1 MATMLIYPNQD
12 VSLGH
17 STSGNNGYS
26 VLRDTDDSSYIYQS
40 VTTND
45 FVTLDSVFNFDS
57 ITLSNMV
64 INSVNAIVR
73 MQTTGSE
80 GVNMAYMQVIGSNS
94 NPKYVTDPTY
104 NNFTN
109 CSFSLTINDIG
120 ASSNTIVTSET
131 HSNIQLTLETR
142 VKKTTSSKPNFEIQ
156 ISEFYIVIDYTSTET
171 NNNNEEEDVITH
183 ELSKI
188 KLNGIIYNIKDS
200 ISRNAVAPPPATET
214 TDGLLSA
221 DDKRLLNSLNP
232 NIAKTISNLNASEF
246 GIINA
251 KNENAL
257 SLVMA
262 VEPTISQQIRTIN
275 LLDVNSYT
283 PGFYIGSNGQLASNT
298 NDHVGDFIPV
308 SPGDDIYYTGIIGP
322 TNSSSINRR
331 LHVYTANQTWIKQI
345 SFAGSL
351 KVGNSWSTHGVVP
364 ANGAYVRISW
374 GVEDTNVMITVGEPD
389 KYYPYYMTPFTA
401 TSSVNF
407 KVGHTNDPEDATT
420 YTFNVPAAAGSLY
433 GLEFDPIKGK
443 LWKVTEH
450 IASYNGE
457 TLPGHWQSDRDTY
470 LEGTTPQIGAEV
482 VYRLAD
488 EDIVEYDCT
497 PMVIPLNYHENYFF
511 IENGMFL
518 ELSYYAATFAV
529 DHLTLYS
536 GATLG
541 DTNILET
548 DVIAWNKAASL
559 IDTKADLVGA
569 QLTGNVTAPTVGITA
584 NSDRIATTAFVQQM
598 LHTLAPFEPTVKAS
612 KNYEVGEYLTYAGN
626 LYKVT
631 AAIAKNANL
640 TVGTNIEATD
650 VVTELNLLRSLIQS

>member
-17 STSGNNGYS
+17 STNGSNGYS

-45 FVTLDSVFNFDS
+45 YVILDSVFNFDS

-64 INSVNAIVR
+64 INSVSAIVR

-80 GVNMAYMQVIGSNS
+80 GVNMAYMQVIGNSS

-109 CSFSLTINDIG
+109 CNFSLTINDIG
-120 ASSNTIVTSET
+120 VSNSTIVASET
-131 HSNIQLTLETR
+131 HNNIQLTLETK
-142 VKKTTSSKPNFEIQ
+142 VKKTTSRKPNFQIQ
-156 ISEFYIVIDYTSTET
+156 ISEFYIVIDYTSTGT
-171 NNNNEEEDVITH
+171 NNDDEEEPVVTH

-188 KLNGIIYNIKDS
+188 KLNGIVYNIKDN
-200 ISRNAVAPPPATET
+200 ISRNAVAPPLATET

-221 DDKRLLNSLNP
+221 DDKKILNDLNP
-232 NIAKTISNLNASEF
+232 NIEKTISNLNASEF
-246 GIINA
+246 NVINA
-251 KNENAL
+251 KQEDAL
-257 SLVMA
+257 GLVMA

-275 LLDVNSYT
+275 LLDVSVYT
-283 PGFYIGSNGQLASNT
+283 PDFYIGSNGQLASNT
-298 NDHVGDFIPV
+298 NDHVSDFIPI

-322 TNSSSINRR
+322 TNSGSINRR

-351 KVGNSWSTHGVVP
+351 KVGDNWSTHGVVP
-364 ANGAYVRISW
+364 SNGAYIRVSW
-374 GVEDTNVMITVGEPD
+374 GVQDTNVMITVGAPD
-389 KYYPYYMTPFTA
+389 KYYPYYMTPFSP
-401 TSSVNF
+401 TSSVSF
-407 KVGHTNDPEDATT
+407 KVGPTSDPEDATS
-420 YTFNVPAAAGSLY
+420 YTFNVPAAAGDLY
-433 GLEFDPIKGK
+433 GLEFDPVKGK

-457 TLPGHWQSDRDTY
+457 TLPGYWQSDRDIY
-470 LEGTTPQIGAEV
+470 IEGTTPQTGAEV

-488 EDIVEYDCT
+488 EDIVEYNCT
-497 PMVIPLNYHENYFF
+497 PMTIPLNYHENYFF
-511 IENGMFL
+511 INNGMFM
-518 ELSYYAATFAV
+518 ELSYYAATIAM
-529 DHLTLYS
+529 DHLTIYS
-536 GATLG
+536 GMTFG

-548 DVIAWNKAASL
+548 DVIGWNRAAEL
-559 IDTKADLVGA
+559 IDSKANLVGA
-569 QLTGNVTAPTVGITA
+569 QLTGNVTAPTLSIAA

-598 LHTLAPFEPTVKAS
+598 LHTLAPFESTVKAS
-612 KNYEVGEYLTYAGN
+612 KNYEVGEYLTYTGN

-640 TVGTNIEATD
+640 VVGTNIEATD
-650 VVTELNLLRSLIQS
+650 VATELNLLRSLIQS

>member
-64 INSVNAIVR
+64 INSVSAIVR
-73 MQTTGSE
+73 MQTTGSN

-120 ASSNTIVTSET
+120 VSNNTIVASET
-131 HSNIQLTLETR
+131 HNNIQLTLETK

-171 NNNNEEEDVITH
+171 NNNDEEKDVITH

-188 KLNGIIYNIKDS
+188 KLNGIVYNIKDS

-221 DDKRLLNSLNP
+221 DDKRLLNSLN
-232 NIAKTISNLNASEF
+232 
-246 GIINA
+246 
-251 KNENAL
+251 L
-257 SLVMA
+257 SLAMA

-275 LLDVNSYT
+275 LLDVSVYT
-283 PGFYIGSNGQLASNT
+283 PGFYIGANGNLASNA

-322 TNSSSINRR
+322 TNSGSINRR

-345 SFAGSL
+345 SFASSL
-351 KVGNSWSTHGVVP
+351 KVGDSWSTHGVIP
-364 ANGAYVRISW
+364 ANGAYVRVSW
-374 GVEDTNVMITVGEPD
+374 GVADTNVMITVGAPD
-389 KYYPYYMTPFTA
+389 KYYPYYMTPVTA

-457 TLPGHWQSDRDTY
+457 ALPGHWQSDRDTY
-470 LEGTTPQIGAEV
+470 LEGTAPQIGAEV

-488 EDIVEYDCT
+488 KDIVEYDCT
-497 PMVIPLNYHENYFF
+497 PMVIPLNCHENYFF
-511 IENGMFL
+511 IENGMFI
-518 ELSYYAATFAV
+518 ELSYYAATLAV
-529 DHLTLYS
+529 DHLTIYS
-536 GATLG
+536 GATFG

-548 DVIAWNKAASL
+548 DVIEWNRAASL

-569 QLTGNVTAPTVGITA
+569 QLTGNVTAPTLGITA

-598 LHTLAPFEPTVKAS
+598 LHTLAPFESTAKAS
-612 KNYEVGEYLTYAGN
+612 KNYEVGEYLTYTGN

>member
-64 INSVNAIVR
+64 INSVSAIVR
-73 MQTTGSE
+73 MQTTGSN

-109 CSFSLTINDIG
+109 CSFALTINDIG

-171 NNNNEEEDVITH
+171 NDHNEEEDVITH

-188 KLNGIIYNIKDS
+188 KLNGIVYNIKDS

-221 DDKRLLNSLNP
+221 NDKRLLNSLNP

-257 SLVMA
+257 SLDIA
-262 VEPTISQQIRTIN
+262 VEPTVSQQIRTIN
-275 LLDVNSYT
+275 LLDVNNYT
-283 PGFYIGSNGQLASNT
+283 PGFYIGSNGQLSNNV

-345 SFAGSL
+345 SFASNL
-351 KVGNSWSTHGVVP
+351 KVGNSWSTHGVIP
-364 ANGAYVRISW
+364 ANGAYVRVSW

-401 TSSVNF
+401 TNSVNF

-420 YTFNVPAAAGSLY
+420 YTFNVPAATGNLY
-433 GLEFDPIKGK
+433 GLEFDPVKGK

-457 TLPGHWQSDRDTY
+457 TLPGHWLSDRDIY
-470 LEGTTPQIGAEV
+470 LEGTTPQTGAEV

-518 ELSYYAATFAV
+518 ELSYYAVTFAV

-536 GATLG
+536 GATFG

-548 DVIAWNKAASL
+548 DVIEWNRAASL

-612 KNYEVGEYLTYAGN
+612 KNYEVGEYLTYTGN

-650 VVTELNLLRSLIQS
+650 VATELNLLRSLIQS

>member
-1 MATMLIYPNQD
+1 MAD
-12 VSLGH
+12 
-17 STSGNNGYS
+17 
-26 VLRDTDDSSYIYQS
+26 
-40 VTTND
+40 
-45 FVTLDSVFNFDS
+45 
-57 ITLSNMV
+57 
-64 INSVNAIVR
+64 
-73 MQTTGSE
+73 
-80 GVNMAYMQVIGSNS
+80 
-94 NPKYVTDPTY
+94 
-104 NNFTN
+104 
-109 CSFSLTINDIG
+109 
-120 ASSNTIVTSET
+120 
-131 HSNIQLTLETR
+131 
-142 VKKTTSSKPNFEIQ
+142 
-156 ISEFYIVIDYTSTET
+156 
-171 NNNNEEEDVITH
+171 
-183 ELSKI
+183 LSKI
-188 KLNGIIYNIKDS
+188 KLNGIVYNIKDS
-200 ISRNAVAPPPATET
+200 ISRNAVAPPLATET
-214 TDGLLSA
+214 TNGLLSA

-251 KNENAL
+251 KAENAL
-257 SLVMA
+257 SLDIA
-262 VEPTISQQIRTIN
+262 VEPTVSQQIRTIN
-275 LLDVNSYT
+275 LLDVNNYT
-283 PGFYIGSNGQLASNT
+283 PGFYIGSNGQLSNNV

-345 SFAGSL
+345 SFASNL
-351 KVGNSWSTHGVVP
+351 KVGNSWSTHGVIP
-364 ANGAYVRISW
+364 ANGAYVRVSW

-401 TSSVNF
+401 TNSVNF

-443 LWKVTEH
+443 LWKVAEH

-457 TLPGHWQSDRDTY
+457 TLPGHWLSDRDIY
-470 LEGTTPQIGAEV
+470 LEGTTPQTGAEV

-518 ELSYYAATFAV
+518 ELSYYAVTFAV

-536 GATLG
+536 GATFG

-548 DVIAWNKAASL
+548 DVIEWNRAANL
-559 IDTKADLVGA
+559 IDTKADLSGA

-650 VVTELNLLRSLIQS
+650 VTTELNLLRSLIQS